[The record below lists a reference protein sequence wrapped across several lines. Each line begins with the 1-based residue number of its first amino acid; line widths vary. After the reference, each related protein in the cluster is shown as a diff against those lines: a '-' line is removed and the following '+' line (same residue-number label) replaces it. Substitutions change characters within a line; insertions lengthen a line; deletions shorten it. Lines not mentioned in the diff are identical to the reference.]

1 VVVEAGLGTVEEAG
15 MEEVGGGRGVAVPV
29 ERAADEE
36 AWVVDGGTRTWD
48 GYGLARADIR
58 RKVSQVECS

>member
-1 VVVEAGLGTVEEAG
+1 